1 MNFYDPVTEK
11 NAAEWYHELPPHLK
25 KQLDEKKST
34 FRRGEDC
41 QRKELPELYLAVEK
55 ELGKRPLRPPEPAD
69 PLDGHTMAQIEQI
82 NALKRWGARY
92 DELLLA
98 SLCVEIAP
106 TVQRER
112 KALNEAMGINVEA
125 GALPLQSD
133 GLDPT
138 LSATIRWLQ
147 LSGEM
152 PLEFLARTYRDE
164 EAKMSDRLTAARTLM
179 DYVHRK
185 LPSKAEIETKDITEP
200 KLSKEVL
207 KGLSAK
213 ELDMLETLM
222 SKMLVNK

>member
-1 MNFYDPVTEK
+1 
-11 NAAEWYHELPPHLK
+11 
-25 KQLDEKKST
+25 
-34 FRRGEDC
+34 
-41 QRKELPELYLAVEK
+41 
-55 ELGKRPLRPPEPAD
+55 
-69 PLDGHTMAQIEQI
+69 
-82 NALKRWGARY
+82 
-92 DELLLA
+92 
-98 SLCVEIAP
+98 
-106 TVQRER
+106 
-112 KALNEAMGINVEA
+112 
-125 GALPLQSD
+125 
-133 GLDPT
+133 
-138 LSATIRWLQ
+138 
-147 LSGEM
+147 M